1 VDKEELTVTEEKK
14 VETVT
19 ETEIETETEKEE
31 VQKAT
36 EPIENLQAAQDDS
49 LKSELDKLNDRYL
62 RLQAEY
68 SNFRRR
74 TEEEKG
80 NIYRLGNERLIVE
93 LLPVLDNFNR
103 AIENMQSNDVPKS
116 YLDGVEMIRKSLL
129 KVLEKEGLQCIDA
142 CGKDFDPE
150 NHHAVLMEDC
160 DKNDPGIVLEELQ
173 KGYKLKDKMIRPTM
187 VKVSK

>member
-1 VDKEELTVTEEKK
+1 MDKEELKVTEEK
-14 VETVT
+14 EEAT
-19 ETEIETETEKEE
+19 ELEE
-31 VQKAT
+31 VDKDS
-36 EPIENLQAAQDDS
+36 EPIEDSQVAAEES

-93 LLPVLDNFNR
+93 LLPILDNFNR
-103 AIENMQSNDVPKS
+103 AIENMEGNDVPKS
-116 YLDGVEMIRKSLL
+116 YLDGVEMIRKSLI
-129 KVLEKEGLQCIDA
+129 KVLEKEGLQCIEA

-150 NHHAVLMEDC
+150 NHHAVLVEDC

-173 KGYKLKDKMIRPTM
+173 KGYKLKDKMIRPAM